1 MFRGK
6 SSEPPPQFTVE
17 VLTADYWIEGH
28 ISTNMA
34 WHSPVEV
41 EIASA
46 NYQPTGSMTLAAGS
60 TPLLYVQQNA
70 LVAIMPRDEA
80 CAKDMLKIFLTPHP
94 LKVTMLLNH
103 YRFSGTAFS
112 TSDKLTTLTYM
123 DAILMQ
129 DVQIECLIAGAQ
141 RKEWKAPLALIYT
154 RNMLQGLF
162 ATQ

>member
-17 VLTADYWIEGH
+17 VLTADYLIEGR

-34 WHSPVEV
+34 WHSPVEI

-46 NYQPTGSMTLAAGS
+46 NYQPTGSMTLPPGS
-60 TPLLYVQQNA
+60 TPLLLVQQNA

-80 CAKDMLKIFLTPHP
+80 CAKDMLKIFLTKYP

-112 TSDKLTTLTYM
+112 TSDKLITLTYM

-129 DVQIECLIAGAQ
+129 DAQIECLIAGAQ
-141 RKEWKAPLALIYT
+141 RKDWKAPLVLIYT
-154 RNMLQGLF
+154 RKMIQGLF
-162 ATQ
+162 ASA